1 MSELIAKY
9 AAVIHGKTDNILDFG
24 CLLQTLFLR
33 GVRWERYKYFLEVH
47 IDSFFFLFLSVNI
60 IIITTSLYEMGL
72 QRVIR
77 LVLVVCCFDGY
88 HYSNHDSLK
97 CIS

>member
-9 AAVIHGKTDNILDFG
+9 AAVIHGKTDNILDFA
-24 CLLQTLFLR
+24 CILQTLFLR
-33 GVRWERYKYFLEVH
+33 GERYKYFLEVH
-47 IDSFFFLFLSVNI
+47 IDSFCFLFLSVNI

-88 HYSNHDSLK
+88 HYSNRDSLK